1 MASDEIWP
9 SSDFFLRRLTF
20 ASRSGLCGGIQAQNG
35 IFRPLKTHF
44 SSDLRGLN
52 CRRHQI
58 PHPYEVI
65 GSSREGKYPPDCC
78 YSAMP
83 GLPQRSNRFHPAKD
97 FFDALSFPLA
107 YLIACMPRR
116 ASINRA
122 TTWTLGVLSNMR
134 CYVHSSHLTH
144 EVFRVVGLIGSHGNA
159 LRPFYAFGHQ
169 HGRIPLRGA
178 VALQQLRVYHQ
189 SVPVLDHDIA
199 AICQLRFMPTTLARQ
214 ARVR

>member
-20 ASRSGLCGGIQAQNG
+20 ASRSGLRRGTQAQNG
-35 IFRPLKTHF
+35 SFRQLKTHF

-58 PHPYEVI
+58 PHPYEVVC
-65 GSSREGKYPPDCC
+65 SSREGKYPPDCLQ
-78 YSAMP
+78 SPMP

-107 YLIACMPRR
+107 YLIAFMARR

-134 CYVHSSHLTH
+134 RYIHSSHLTH
-144 EVFRVVGLIGSHGNA
+144 EVFRVVAFIGHPAGRCSPWSAEACCSGSEW
-159 LRPFYAFGHQ
+159 RP
-169 HGRIPLRGA
+169 
-178 VALQQLRVYHQ
+178 
-189 SVPVLDHDIA
+189 SSW
-199 AICQLRFMPTTLARQ
+199 PTIRRRKSSPFCSSGTWR
-214 ARVR
+214 RR